1 MKKTI
6 VILVLLYGTLAMA
19 QVARKRVVK
28 LMGSRFDIT
37 MVAKDEAS
45 AEAYIDT
52 AVTEITRIE
61 NLISEWIPATQVSEI
76 NRNAGIKPVKVDK
89 ELFDLTARGIEFSK
103 LTDGAFDISWASME
117 KIWKFDGTMTQMPS
131 PEAVKQSVAKV
142 GYKNIILDKEN
153 QTIFLKLPGMRI
165 GFGSIGKGY
174 AADKTK
180 ELMRQ
185 KGVIAGIVNAS
196 GDMNTWGKQPDGQP
210 WTVGITNP
218 MDKDKVFGYFPL
230 EDNAVVTSGT
240 YEKFVVLNGKR
251 YSHIID
257 TRTGYPASGLSSV
270 TVFAPSAELA
280 NGLSTAI
287 IVMGQEVGMNLV
299 NQLPGI
305 RCVMVDD
312 NGKVTTS
319 KNIDLKTFKSE

>member
-1 MKKTI
+1 MKKI
-6 VILVLLYGTLAMA
+6 IVLLLLFQCTFSVA

-37 MVAKDEAS
+37 MVAKDSAS

-52 AVTEITRIE
+52 AITEITRIE
-61 NLISEWIPATQVSEI
+61 NLISEWIPTTQVSEI

-89 ELFDLTARGIEFSK
+89 ELFDLTQRGIEFSK
-103 LTDGAFDISWASME
+103 LTDGAFDISWASMG
-117 KIWKFDGTMTQMPS
+117 KVWKFDGSMTEMPS
-131 PEAVKQSVAKV
+131 PEEVKKSVAKV
-142 GYKNIILDKEN
+142 GYQNIILDKKN

-165 GFGSIGKGY
+165 GFGSTGKGY

-180 ELMRQ
+180 EFMQQ
-185 KGVIAGIVNAS
+185 KGVTAGIVNAS
-196 GDMNTWGKQPDGQP
+196 GDMNTWGKQPDGEP
-210 WTVGITNP
+210 WLVGITNP
-218 MDKDKVFGYFPL
+218 LDNHEVFAYFPL
-230 EDNAVVTSGT
+230 EDSAVVTSGT
-240 YEKFVVLNGKR
+240 YEKYVILNGKR

-287 IVMGQEVGMNLV
+287 IVMGEEAGMNLI
-299 NQLPGI
+299 NQLPNVS
-305 RCVMVDD
+305 CVMVNDH
-312 NGKVTTS
+312 GKVSAS
-319 KNIDLKTFKSE
+319 KNIDLKTFEGE